1 MLDDVLIANEIVDEV
16 KRKKNEC
23 LILKVNFEKAY
34 DSINWNFL
42 MYMMRRMRI
51 CEKWIWWIKEG
62 LVSSSVSILVNRSPT

>member
-23 LILKVNFEKAY
+23 LMLKVKFEKAY

-51 CEKWIWWIKEG
+51 CEKWIGWIKEG
-62 LVSSSVSILVNRSPT
+62 LVSSSMSILVNRSPT